1 MENEETDLVHCDRC
15 GELTD
20 SEEIITVIESLCYD
34 CNQES
39 IAEGKAIRETESY
52 LDLYR

>member
-1 MENEETDLVHCDRC
+1 MENTETDLVHCDRC

-34 CNQES
+34 CNKES

-52 LDLYR
+52 LDRMR